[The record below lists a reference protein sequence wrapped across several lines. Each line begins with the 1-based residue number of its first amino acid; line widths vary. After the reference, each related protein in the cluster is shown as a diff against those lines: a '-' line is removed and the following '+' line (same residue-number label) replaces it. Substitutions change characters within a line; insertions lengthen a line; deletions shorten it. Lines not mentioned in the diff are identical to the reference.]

1 MKRFVGNFTI
11 LISITIYMF
20 FSACSGIKP
29 GGGGSGG
36 GISETNS
43 QNYTNI
49 ISTENWVAKYG
60 RLKVSGNK
68 IIDKDGNPV
77 QLRGMSLFWSNDGW
91 GGEKFYNFSVISNIA
106 TTWGANIIR
115 AAMGVENSGG
125 YLQSPSNNKN
135 KVKTV
140 VDAATKMGIY
150 VIIDWHAHD
159 IHTSEAVSFFTEMA
173 QLYKDYDNVIFEIF
187 NEPDYES
194 WSQVK
199 QYALQVIQAIRNAGA
214 NQIIVVGTPTWS
226 QDVDIA
232 ANDPIT
238 GYSNIAYTLHFYA
251 GTHKQWLRDKAVT
264 AMNKGLALFVTEW
277 GTCDASGNGG
287 LDLTE
292 SQTWINFMDQYKLSW
307 CNWSLNDKA
316 ETASALVPGAST
328 TGPWPD
334 SQLTESGKF
343 VKGKIMAN
351 VSN

>member
-1 MKRFVGNFTI
+1 MKWLVNLFSI
-11 LISITIYMF
+11 LLLSITL
-20 FSACSGIKP
+20 ACSQNLK
-29 GGGGSGG
+29 GGTGTIEITDDS
-36 GISETNS
+36 
-43 QNYTNI
+43 YTNI
-49 ISTENWVAKYG
+49 VVETNWVETYG
-60 RLKVSGNK
+60 MLKVSGNK
-68 IIDKDGNPV
+68 IVDKNGNPV
-77 QLRGMSLFWSNDGW
+77 QLRGMSLFWSNPNW
-91 GGEKFYNFSVISNIA
+91 GGEKFYNINVVTNLA
-106 TTWGANIIR
+106 RYWGANIIR
-115 AAMGVENSGG
+115 AAMGVENGG
-125 YLQSPSNNKN
+125 YLTTPNTEKN
-135 KVKTV
+135 KVKTIV
-140 VDAATKMGIY
+140 EAAKTTGIY

-159 IHTSEAVSFFTEMA
+159 VHTTEAVSFFSEMA

-194 WSQVK
+194 WATVK
-199 QYALQVIQAIRNAGA
+199 QYALQVIQAIRSKGA
-214 NQIIVVGTPTWS
+214 NQLIVVGTPTWS

-251 GTHKQWLRDKAVT
+251 GTHKQFLRDKAVT

-292 SQTWINFMDQYKLSW
+292 SQVWINFMDQYKLSW

-334 SQLTESGKF
+334 SQLTPSGKF
-343 VKGKIMAN
+343 VKQKIMAN
-351 VSN
+351 VK

>member
-1 MKRFVGNFTI
+1 MKPRVYFVSF
-11 LISITIYMF
+11 LLALALSF
-20 FSACSGIKP
+20 FVSCSLL
-29 GGGGSGG
+29 
-36 GISETNS
+36 SETFSSSNS
-43 QNYTNI
+43 
-49 ISTENWVAKYG
+49 STSSSSPSTWVEKYG
-60 RLKVSGNK
+60 RLRVSGNR
-68 IIDKDGNPV
+68 IVDKNGNPV
-77 QLRGMSLFWSNDGW
+77 QLRGMSLFWSNPGW
-91 GGEKFYNFSVISNIA
+91 GGEKFYNSSVVNNLA
-106 TTWGANIIR
+106 DTWNANIIR
-115 AAMGVENSGG
+115 AAMGVENGG
-125 YLQSPSNNKN
+125 YLTTPATEKQ

-140 VDAATKMGIY
+140 VEAAIAKGIY

-159 IHTSEAVSFFTEMA
+159 VHTTEAVSFFSEMA

-194 WSQVK
+194 WATVK
-199 QYALQVIQAIRNAGA
+199 QYALQVIQAIRNKGA

-251 GTHKQWLRDKAVT
+251 GTHKQFLRDKAVT

-292 SQTWINFMDQYKLSW
+292 SQVWINFMDQYKLSW

-334 SQLTESGKF
+334 SQLTSSGNF
-343 VKGKIMAN
+343 VKSKISVN
-351 VSN
+351 GNP